1 MDIGAL
7 LRDGEGR
14 WVLDPASSRAD
25 FHVKHF
31 WGAMTVRGRFER
43 IAGEGTV
50 EPRGT
55 VSGHLR
61 IEAMSLSTNNRRRD
75 EHLRSAD
82 FFDVTHHPELLVDAS
97 ADSVVLNAEVVVD
110 RTRFSMTWSPLGIAS
125 RRARLVVVARF
136 VRH

>member
-1 MDIGAL
+1 
-7 LRDGEGR
+7 
-14 WVLDPASSRAD
+14 
-25 FHVKHF
+25 
-31 WGAMTVRGRFER
+31 
-43 IAGEGTV
+43 
-50 EPRGT
+50 
-55 VSGHLR
+55 
-61 IEAMSLSTNNRRRD
+61 MSLSTNNRRRD

-82 FFDVTHHPELLVDAS
+82 FFDVTHHPELLVKVHDVTAAGDAKLHCRGTLEAAGHVEPLELDVDVRDAS